1 MPETAG
7 PLNDAAREVE
17 RRGALFAGAWTAAAV
32 ASLEHARPREIP
44 LIVKADGNRIGMG
57 LDLWDMWPV
66 QRRDGSV
73 ARFDGAELWM
83 ALSAPALPDPAKRHD
98 VARIRLLLSKGGAY
112 LDCDDLLPAGH
123 APGSRE
129 WAGSAIVDE
138 AGAGVTLFFTA
149 AGRRGDGARTFEQRL
164 FETTGSL
171 SWKAGEPH
179 FERWSAPVESVV
191 ADGVHYVQTAIEGGA
206 PGHIKAFRD
215 PAYFC
220 DPADGREYLLFAA
233 SLKRSRNPWNGAVGA
248 ALRVDGRWRLTP
260 PLLSADGLNNE
271 LERPHII
278 AKGGAYYLFWSTQ
291 RHMFAP
297 GGPAGPNGL
306 YGMRGASMS
315 GPWQPLNGSGLVAG
329 NPDEEPYQTYSW
341 LVLDTFE
348 VVSFI
353 DYWGLKGR
361 APGSDPALLREQF
374 GGAPAPRFRLAI
386 DGLSARIV

>member
-1 MPETAG
+1 
-7 PLNDAAREVE
+7 
-17 RRGALFAGAWTAAAV
+17 
-32 ASLEHARPREIP
+32 
-44 LIVKADGNRIGMG
+44 
-57 LDLWDMWPV
+57 V

-98 VARIRLLLSKGGAY
+98 LARIRLLVSKGGVY
-112 LDCDDLLPAGH
+112 RDCGDLLPADH
-123 APGSRE
+123 SPGSRE
-129 WAGSAIVDE
+129 WAGSAIVDD
-138 AGAGVTLFFTA
+138 ALSNVTLFFTA

-164 FETTGSL
+164 FETSGALFWKSGRPNFK
-171 SWKAGEPH
+171 SW
-179 FERWSAPVESVV
+179 SVPVESVV
-191 ADGVHYVQTAIEGGA
+191 ADVDHYVHTATDGGQ

-215 PAYFC
+215 PAYFR

-233 SLKRSRNPWNGAVGA
+233 SLKRSHNPWNGAVGA
-248 ALRVDGRWRLTP
+248 ALRDGGGWRLAP
-260 PLLSADGLNNE
+260 PILSADGVNNE
-271 LERPHII
+271 LERPHIVV
-278 AKGGAYYLFWSTQ
+278 KGGAYYLFWSTQ
-291 RHMFAP
+291 RHMFAR

-329 NPDEEPYQTYSW
+329 NPKAEPYQTYSW
-341 LVLDTFE
+341 LVLDTLE

-361 APGSDPALLREQF
+361 SSGGDPDLLRSQF

>member
-1 MPETAG
+1 MADDAG
-7 PLNDAAREVE
+7 HNPVPAPGAR
-17 RRGALFAGAWTAAAV
+17 RPAAAAGVWSPDAV
-32 ASLEHARPREIP
+32 ATLDRTRLPDIP
-44 LIVKADGNRIGMG
+44 LVVEGDVSRIGNG
-57 LDLWDMWPV
+57 VDFWDMWPL

-98 VARIRLLLSKGGAY
+98 LARIRLLVLKGGVY
-112 LDCDDLLPAGH
+112 RDCGDLLPTDH
-123 APGSRE
+123 SPGSRE
-129 WAGSAIVDE
+129 WAGSAIVND
-138 AGAGVTLFFTA
+138 ALSNVTLFFTA
-149 AGRRGDGARTFEQRL
+149 AGRWGDSARTFEQRL
-164 FETTGSL
+164 FETSGAL
-171 SWKAGEPH
+171 SWDSGKPS
-179 FERWSAPVESVV
+179 FKSWSAPVESVI
-191 ADGVHYVQTAIEGGA
+191 ADGEHYVQTAIEGGQ

-215 PAYFC
+215 PAYFR

-233 SLKRSRNPWNGAVGA
+233 SLKRSHNPWNGAVGA
-248 ALRVDGRWRLTP
+248 ALRDGAGWRLAP
-260 PLLSADGLNNE
+260 PILSADRVNNE
-271 LERPHII
+271 LERPHIVV
-278 AKGGAYYLFWSTQ
+278 KSGAYYLFWSTQ
-291 RHMFAP
+291 RHMFAR

-329 NPDEEPYQTYSW
+329 NPEAEPYQTYSW
-341 LVLDTFE
+341 LVLDTLE

-361 APGSDPALLREQF
+361 SPGSDPDLLRGQF